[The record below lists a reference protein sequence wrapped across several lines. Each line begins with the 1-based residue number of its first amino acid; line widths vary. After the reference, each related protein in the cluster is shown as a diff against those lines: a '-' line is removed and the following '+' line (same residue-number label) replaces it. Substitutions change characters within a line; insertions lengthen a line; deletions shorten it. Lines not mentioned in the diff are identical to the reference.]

1 MKNRE
6 DLIKEA
12 NDLIELITT
21 YKVLKK
27 EQVFRS
33 IKNKDDNVKMSII
46 KLLQRDDKI
55 YIYND
60 ICSATEKWTEFYDRG
75 MITAFWILLDFWD
88 NAIFNSAA
96 SYPF

>member
-33 IKNKDDNVKMSII
+33 IKNKDDNVKMYSDMII
-46 KLLQRDDKI
+46 ETSSKLNDLKI
-55 YIYND
+55 KSVNRQMLYEIWLLN
-60 ICSATEKWTEFYDRG
+60 IREIREKYG
-75 MITAFWILLDFWD
+75 
-88 NAIFNSAA
+88 
-96 SYPF
+96 YQ